1 MLDSMTQMPFW
12 FRFHLK
18 KQSCNSEYA
27 HRLPFSQKVQLI
39 DALKELFK
47 GYLTDGKEDINDLN
61 ALKNMALKVGL
72 NSESIDEVLQTNA
85 FADEATE
92 LLN

>member
-1 MLDSMTQMPFW
+1 MHIDC
-12 FRFHLK
+12 HLAK
-18 KQSCNSEYA
+18 KFNYA
-27 HRLPFSQKVQLI
+27 
-39 DALKELFK
+39 DALKELK

-61 ALKNMALKVGL
+61 ALKNMALEVGL

-92 LLN
+92 HVEAQNIGVQGVLFFVF